1 IAAAMVL
8 RGMAKDGQFALKDA
22 DHTNHKGTVKNAVE
36 SATNKTVVALTNLVR
51 KTVQAGLKKV
61 GDVVKSDSS
70 KEAPSN
76 SK

>member
-1 IAAAMVL
+1 AAAMVL
-8 RGMAKDGQFALKDA
+8 RGMAKDGQFALKGGA
-22 DHTNHKGTVKNAVE
+22 AAHEGTVKNAVE